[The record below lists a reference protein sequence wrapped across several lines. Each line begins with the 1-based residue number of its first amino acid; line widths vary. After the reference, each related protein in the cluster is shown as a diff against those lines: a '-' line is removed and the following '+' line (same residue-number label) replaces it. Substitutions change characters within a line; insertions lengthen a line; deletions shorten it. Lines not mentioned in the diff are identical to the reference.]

1 MLLNYRLFSKIYF
14 AIFLLVVIVLTGVLG
29 YMIIEGMTFFEA
41 FYMTMI
47 TVSTVGFNDSEV
59 LTPEGRFFTIVLI
72 IMSFG
77 TFAYALTSISKYL
90 LEGEYRIYFKDY
102 QMNKEVEKLDGHVI
116 VCGYGRVGT
125 QAVSELDAHDTKYVI
140 IEQDQDLLDKFRASK
155 KHLFLEGNATSDEVL
170 EKAQIKTAKAL
181 ITTLPS
187 DADNLFVVLS
197 AKELNPKLRVISRAS
212 QSSSVKKL
220 KIAGANNVI
229 MPDSLGGA
237 HMASL
242 VITPDVIE
250 FLDHITI
257 QGQSQINLE
266 EIAFSNIPEDYKNKT
281 ITDIATNFDTG
292 CNIVGYKN
300 PEGEFIVNP
309 RPDIRL
315 VPGSKLFVLGK
326 PEQISKINKIFGIT
340 HV

>member
-1 MLLNYRLFSKIYF
+1 MLLSYRLFAKIYF
-14 AIFLLVVIVLTGVLG
+14 AMFLLLAIIFSGILG

-41 FYMTMI
+41 FYITI
-47 TVSTVGFNDSEV
+47 VTVSTVGFSDTTIV
-59 LTPEGRFFTIVLI
+59 TPEGKFFTALLI
-72 IMSFG
+72 MLSFG

-102 QMNKEVEKLDGHVI
+102 QMNKEVEKLRGHVI

-125 QAVSELDAHDTKYVI
+125 QAVSELNAHNKEYVI
-140 IEQDQDLLDKFRASK
+140 IEQSKELLDRFRANK
-155 KHLFLEGNATSDEVL
+155 QHLFLEGNATSDEIL
-170 EKAQIKTAKAL
+170 LKAQIENAQAL

-197 AKELNPKLRVISRAS
+197 ARELNPNLTIISRAS
-212 QSSSVKKL
+212 QGSSVRKL
-220 KIAGANNVI
+220 KIAGASNVI

-257 QGQSQINLE
+257 QGNSKINLE
-266 EIAFSNIPEDYKNKT
+266 EINFENIPEAYKNKT
-281 ITDIATNFDTG
+281 IAAISQSFETG
-292 CNIVGYKN
+292 CNIVGYKTQ
-300 PEGEFIVNP
+300 EGDFIVNP
-309 RPDIRL
+309 EPSILL

-326 PEQISKINKIFGIT
+326 PEQINQINKIFGI
-340 HV
+340 

>member
-1 MLLNYRLFSKIYF
+1 LLSYRLFSKIYF
-14 AIFLLVVIVLTGVLG
+14 AIFLLLVIILSGILG
-29 YMIIEGMTFFEA
+29 YMLIEGWTFFES
-41 FYMTMI
+41 FYMTI
-47 TVSTVGFNDSEV
+47 TTVSTVGFGELKPLSAS
-59 LTPEGRFFTIVLI
+59 GQFFTAVLI
-72 IMSFG
+72 VMSFG

-102 QMNKEVEKLDGHVI
+102 QMNKEVEKLEGHVI

-125 QAVSELDAHDTKYVI
+125 QAVSELIAHNKKYVI
-140 IEQDQDLLDKFRASK
+140 IEESKELLDSFRAK
-155 KHLFLEGNATSDEVL
+155 KQHLFLEGNATSDDILLKSQIEN
-170 EKAQIKTAKAL
+170 AQAL

-197 AKELNPKLRVISRAS
+197 AKELNPKLKIISRAS
-212 QSSSVKKL
+212 QSSSIRKL
-220 KIAGANNVI
+220 KIAGASNVI

-257 QGQSQINLE
+257 QGNSKINLE
-266 EIAFSNIPEDYKNKT
+266 EITFENIPESYKNKT
-281 ITDIATNFDTG
+281 IASILQDFETG
-292 CNIVGYKN
+292 CNIVGYKT

-309 RPDIRL
+309 KPSILL
-315 VPGSKLFVLGK
+315 VPGSKLFVLGQ
-326 PEQISKINKIFGIT
+326 PEQINQINQIFGI
-340 HV
+340 

>member
-1 MLLNYRLFSKIYF
+1 M
-14 AIFLLVVIVLTGVLG
+14 FLLLVIIFSGILG
-29 YMIIEGMTFFEA
+29 YMIIEEMTFFEA
-41 FYMTMI
+41 FYITI
-47 TVSTVGFNDSEV
+47 VTVSTVGFSDTTIVTSE
-59 LTPEGRFFTIVLI
+59 GKFFTALLI
-72 IMSFG
+72 MLSFG

-102 QMNKEVEKLDGHVI
+102 QMNKEVEKLSGHVI

-125 QAVSELDAHDTKYVI
+125 QAVNELNAHNKEYVI
-140 IEQDQDLLDKFRASK
+140 IEQSKELLDVFRANK
-155 KHLFLEGNATSDEVL
+155 QHLFLEGNATSDEIL
-170 EKAQIKTAKAL
+170 MKAQIENAQAL

-197 AKELNPKLRVISRAS
+197 ARELNSNLTIISRAS
-212 QSSSVKKL
+212 QGSSVRKL
-220 KIAGANNVI
+220 KIAGASNVI

-257 QGQSQINLE
+257 QGDSKINLE
-266 EIAFSNIPEDYKNKT
+266 EINFENIPEAYKNKT
-281 ITDIATNFDTG
+281 IASISQSFETG
-292 CNIVGYKN
+292 CNIVGYKTQ
-300 PEGEFIVNP
+300 EGDFIVNP
-309 RPDIRL
+309 EPSTFL

-326 PEQISKINKIFGIT
+326 PEQINQINKIFGI
-340 HV
+340 

>member
-1 MLLNYRLFSKIYF
+1 
-14 AIFLLVVIVLTGVLG
+14 
-29 YMIIEGMTFFEA
+29 MIIEEMTFFEA
-41 FYMTMI
+41 FYITI
-47 TVSTVGFNDSEV
+47 VTVSTVGFSDTTIVTSE
-59 LTPEGRFFTIVLI
+59 GKFFTALLI
-72 IMSFG
+72 MLSFG

-102 QMNKEVEKLDGHVI
+102 QMNKEVEKLSGHVI

-125 QAVSELDAHDTKYVI
+125 QAVNELNAHNKEYVI
-140 IEQDQDLLDKFRASK
+140 IEQSKELLDAFRANK
-155 KHLFLEGNATSDEVL
+155 QHLFLEGNATSDEIL
-170 EKAQIKTAKAL
+170 MKAQIENAQAL

-197 AKELNPKLRVISRAS
+197 ARELNSNLTIISRAS
-212 QSSSVKKL
+212 QGSSVRKL
-220 KIAGANNVI
+220 KIAGASNVI

-257 QGQSQINLE
+257 QGDSKINLE
-266 EIAFSNIPEDYKNKT
+266 EINFENIPEAYKNKT
-281 ITDIATNFDTG
+281 IASISQSFETG
-292 CNIVGYKN
+292 CNIVGYKTQ
-300 PEGEFIVNP
+300 EGDFIVNP
-309 RPDIRL
+309 EPSTLL

-326 PEQISKINKIFGIT
+326 PEQINQINKIFGI
-340 HV
+340 

>member
-1 MLLNYRLFSKIYF
+1 M
-14 AIFLLVVIVLTGVLG
+14 FLLLVIIFSGILG
-29 YMIIEGMTFFEA
+29 YMIIEEMTFFEA
-41 FYMTMI
+41 FYITI
-47 TVSTVGFNDSEV
+47 VTVSTVGFSDTTIVTSE
-59 LTPEGRFFTIVLI
+59 GKFFTALLI
-72 IMSFG
+72 MLSFG

-102 QMNKEVEKLDGHVI
+102 QMNKEVEKLSGHVI

-125 QAVSELDAHDTKYVI
+125 QAVNELNAHNKEYVI
-140 IEQDQDLLDKFRASK
+140 IEQSKEVLDVFRANK
-155 KHLFLEGNATSDEVL
+155 QHLFLEGNATSDEIL
-170 EKAQIKTAKAL
+170 MKAQIENAQAL

-197 AKELNPKLRVISRAS
+197 ARELNSNLTIISRAS
-212 QSSSVKKL
+212 QGSSVRKL
-220 KIAGANNVI
+220 KIAGASNVI

-257 QGQSQINLE
+257 QGDSKINLE
-266 EIAFSNIPEDYKNKT
+266 EINFENIPEAYKNKT
-281 ITDIATNFDTG
+281 IASISQSFETG
-292 CNIVGYKN
+292 CNIVGYKTQ
-300 PEGEFIVNP
+300 EGDFIVNP
-309 RPDIRL
+309 EPSTLL

-326 PEQISKINKIFGIT
+326 PEQINQINKIFGI
-340 HV
+340 

>member
-1 MLLNYRLFSKIYF
+1 MLLSYRLFAKIYF
-14 AIFLLVVIVLTGVLG
+14 AMFLLTAIILSGILG
-29 YMIIEGMTFFEA
+29 YMVIEGWTFFES
-41 FYMTMI
+41 FYMTI
-47 TVSTVGFNDSEV
+47 TTVSTVGFGELKPLSP
-59 LTPEGRFFTIVLI
+59 TGQFFTAILI
-72 IMSFG
+72 ILSFG

-102 QMNKEVEKLDGHVI
+102 QMNTEVEKLDGHVI
-116 VCGYGRVGT
+116 VCGHGRVGT
-125 QAVSELDAHDTKYVI
+125 QAVSELIAHDKEYVI
-140 IEQDQDLLDKFRASK
+140 IEQSKELLDGFRANK
-155 KHLFLEGNATSDEVL
+155 EHLFLEGNATSDEIL
-170 EKAQIKTAKAL
+170 IKAQIENAQAL

-197 AKELNPKLRVISRAS
+197 AKELNPRLKIISRAS
-212 QSSSVKKL
+212 QGSSVKKL
-220 KIAGANNVI
+220 KIAGASNVI

-257 QGQSQINLE
+257 QGDSKINLE
-266 EIAFSNIPEDYKNKT
+266 EINFENIPESYKNKT
-281 ITDIATNFDTG
+281 IGSISQDFETG
-292 CNIVGYKN
+292 CNIVGYKT

-309 RPDIRL
+309 RPSIIL

-326 PEQISKINKIFGIT
+326 PEQINQINSIFGI
-340 HV
+340 

>member
-1 MLLNYRLFSKIYF
+1 
-14 AIFLLVVIVLTGVLG
+14 
-29 YMIIEGMTFFEA
+29 MIIEGWTFFES
-41 FYMTMI
+41 FYMTI
-47 TVSTVGFNDSEV
+47 TTVSTVGFGELKPLSA
-59 LTPEGRFFTIVLI
+59 TGQFFTAILIV
-72 IMSFG
+72 MSFG

-102 QMNKEVEKLDGHVI
+102 QMNKEVEKLNGHVI

-125 QAVSELDAHDTKYVI
+125 QAVDELKVHKKDYVI
-140 IEQDQDLLDKFRASK
+140 IEESKELLDGFRAVK
-155 KHLFLEGNATSDEVL
+155 EHLFLEGNATSDEIL
-170 EKAQIKTAKAL
+170 IKSQIENAQAL

-197 AKELNPKLRVISRAS
+197 ARELNPNLRIISRAS
-212 QSSSVKKL
+212 QASSVKKL
-220 KIAGANNVI
+220 KIAGASNVI

-257 QGQSQINLE
+257 QGSSKINLE
-266 EIAFSNIPEDYKNKT
+266 EIRFESIPESYKNKT
-281 ITDIATNFDTG
+281 IASISQDFETG
-292 CNIVGYKN
+292 CNIVGFKT

-309 RPDIRL
+309 KPSIL
-315 VPGSKLFVLGK
+315 LTPGSKLFVLGK
-326 PEQISKINKIFGIT
+326 PEQIQQINKIFGI
-340 HV
+340 

>member
-1 MLLNYRLFSKIYF
+1 MLL
-14 AIFLLVVIVLTGVLG
+14 AIILTGILG
-29 YMIIEGMTFFEA
+29 YMLIEEMSFFEA
-41 FYMTMI
+41 FYFTI
-47 TVSTVGFNDSEV
+47 VTVSTVGFSDAT
-59 LTPEGRFFTIVLI
+59 LITPEGKIFTAVLI
-72 IMSFG
+72 MMSFG
-77 TFAYALTSISKYL
+77 TFAYAITSISKYL

-102 QMNKEVEKLDGHVI
+102 QMNKEVEKLKGHII

-125 QAVSELDAHDTKYVI
+125 QAVSELVAHNKEYVI
-140 IEQDQDLLDKFRASK
+140 IEQSADLLDIFRANK
-155 KHLFLEGNATSDEVL
+155 EHLFLEGDATSDEIL
-170 EKAQIKTAKAL
+170 LKAQVENAQAL

-197 AKELNPKLRVISRAS
+197 ARELNPNLQIISRAS
-212 QSSSVKKL
+212 QGSSTKKL
-220 KIAGANNVI
+220 KIAGASNVI

-257 QGQSQINLE
+257 QGSSKINLE
-266 EIAFSNIPEDYKNKT
+266 EINFENIPEAYKNKT
-281 ITDIATNFDTG
+281 IAAISQDFETG
-292 CNIVGYKN
+292 CNIVGYKT

-309 RPDIRL
+309 KSSIQL

-326 PEQISKINKIFGIT
+326 PEQINEINKIFGI
-340 HV
+340 

>member
-1 MLLNYRLFSKIYF
+1 ML
-14 AIFLLVVIVLTGVLG
+14 
-29 YMIIEGMTFFEA
+29 
-41 FYMTMI
+41 
-47 TVSTVGFNDSEV
+47 
-59 LTPEGRFFTIVLI
+59 
-72 IMSFG
+72 SFG

-102 QMNKEVEKLDGHVI
+102 QMNKEVEKLSGHVI

-125 QAVSELDAHDTKYVI
+125 QAVNELNAHNKEYVI
-140 IEQDQDLLDKFRASK
+140 IEQSKELLDVFRANK
-155 KHLFLEGNATSDEVL
+155 QHLFLEGNATSDEIL
-170 EKAQIKTAKAL
+170 MKAQIENAQAL

-197 AKELNPKLRVISRAS
+197 ARELNSNLTIISRAS
-212 QSSSVKKL
+212 QGSSVRKL
-220 KIAGANNVI
+220 KIAGASNVI

-257 QGQSQINLE
+257 QGDSKINLE
-266 EIAFSNIPEDYKNKT
+266 EINFENIPEAYKNKT
-281 ITDIATNFDTG
+281 IASISQSFETG
-292 CNIVGYKN
+292 CNIVGYKTQ
-300 PEGEFIVNP
+300 EGDFIVNP
-309 RPDIRL
+309 EPSTLL

-326 PEQISKINKIFGIT
+326 PEQINQINKIFGI
-340 HV
+340 

>member
-1 MLLNYRLFSKIYF
+1 MLSYRLFSKIYF
-14 AIFLLVVIVLTGVLG
+14 AIFLLLVIILSGILG
-29 YMIIEGMTFFEA
+29 YMLIEGWTFFES
-41 FYMTMI
+41 FYMTI
-47 TVSTVGFNDSEV
+47 TTVSTVGFGELKPLSAS
-59 LTPEGRFFTIVLI
+59 GQFFTAVLI
-72 IMSFG
+72 VMSFG

-102 QMNKEVEKLDGHVI
+102 QMNKEVEKLEGHVI

-125 QAVSELDAHDTKYVI
+125 QAVSELIAHNKKYVI
-140 IEQDQDLLDKFRASK
+140 IEESKELLDSFRAK
-155 KHLFLEGNATSDEVL
+155 KQHLFLEGNATSDDILIKSQIEN
-170 EKAQIKTAKAL
+170 AQAL

-197 AKELNPKLRVISRAS
+197 ARELNPKLKIISRAS
-212 QSSSVKKL
+212 QASSIRKL
-220 KIAGANNVI
+220 KIAGASNVI

-257 QGQSQINLE
+257 QGNSKINLE
-266 EIAFSNIPEDYKNKT
+266 EITFENIPESYKNKT
-281 ITDIATNFDTG
+281 IASILQDFETG
-292 CNIVGYKN
+292 CNIVGYKT

-309 RPDIRL
+309 KPSILL
-315 VPGSKLFVLGK
+315 VPGSKLFVLGQ
-326 PEQISKINKIFGIT
+326 PEQINQINKIFGI
-340 HV
+340 

>member
-1 MLLNYRLFSKIYF
+1 MLLSYRLFYKIYF
-14 AIFLLVVIVLTGVLG
+14 AMFLLLVIIFSGILG
-29 YMIIEGMTFFEA
+29 YMIIEEMTFFEA
-41 FYMTMI
+41 FYITI
-47 TVSTVGFNDSEV
+47 VTVSTVGFSDTTIVTSE
-59 LTPEGRFFTIVLI
+59 GKFFTALLI
-72 IMSFG
+72 MLSFG

-102 QMNKEVEKLDGHVI
+102 QMNKEVEKLSGHVI

-125 QAVSELDAHDTKYVI
+125 QAVNELNAHNKEYVI
-140 IEQDQDLLDKFRASK
+140 IEQSKELLDAFRANK
-155 KHLFLEGNATSDEVL
+155 QHLFLEGNATSDEIL
-170 EKAQIKTAKAL
+170 MKAQIENAQAL

-197 AKELNPKLRVISRAS
+197 ARELNSNLTIISRAS
-212 QSSSVKKL
+212 QGSSVRKL
-220 KIAGANNVI
+220 KIAGASNVI

-257 QGQSQINLE
+257 QGDSKINLE
-266 EIAFSNIPEDYKNKT
+266 EINFENIPEAYKNKT
-281 ITDIATNFDTG
+281 IASISQSFETG
-292 CNIVGYKN
+292 CNIVGYKTQ
-300 PEGEFIVNP
+300 EGDIIVNP
-309 RPDIRL
+309 EPSTLL

-326 PEQISKINKIFGIT
+326 PEQINQINKIFGI
-340 HV
+340 

>member
-1 MLLNYRLFSKIYF
+1 
-14 AIFLLVVIVLTGVLG
+14 
-29 YMIIEGMTFFEA
+29 MTFFEA

-47 TVSTVGFNDSEV
+47 TVSTVGFNDSEI
-59 LTPEGRFFTIVLI
+59 LSTEGRFFTIVLI
-72 IMSFG
+72 VMSFG

-102 QMNKEVEKLDGHVI
+102 QMNKEVEKLEGHVI

-125 QAVSELDAHDTKYVI
+125 QAVSELAAHDTKYVI
-140 IEQDQDLLDKFRASK
+140 IEQNHDLLDKFRASK
-155 KHLFLEGNATSDEVL
+155 EHLFLEGNATSDEVL
-170 EKAQIKTAKAL
+170 EKAQIKSASAL

-197 AKELNPKLRVISRAS
+197 AKELNPNLKVISRAS
-212 QSSSVKKL
+212 KSSSVKKL
-220 KIAGANNVI
+220 KIAGASNVI

-281 ITDIATNFDTG
+281 ISNIANDFDTG
-292 CNIVGYKN
+292 CNIVGYKT

-326 PEQISKINKIFGIT
+326 PEQISEINKIFGIT

>member
-1 MLLNYRLFSKIYF
+1 LLLSYRLFYKIYF
-14 AIFLLVVIVLTGVLG
+14 AMFLLLVIIFSGILG
-29 YMIIEGMTFFEA
+29 YMIIEEMTFFEA
-41 FYMTMI
+41 FYITI
-47 TVSTVGFNDSEV
+47 VTVSTVGFSDTTIVTSE
-59 LTPEGRFFTIVLI
+59 GKFFTALLI
-72 IMSFG
+72 MLSFG

-102 QMNKEVEKLDGHVI
+102 QMNKEVEKLSGHVI

-125 QAVSELDAHDTKYVI
+125 QAVNELNAHNKEYVI
-140 IEQDQDLLDKFRASK
+140 IEQSKELLDVFRANK
-155 KHLFLEGNATSDEVL
+155 QHLFLEGNATSDEIL
-170 EKAQIKTAKAL
+170 MKAQIENAQAL

-197 AKELNPKLRVISRAS
+197 ARELNSNLTIISRAS
-212 QSSSVKKL
+212 QGSSVRKL
-220 KIAGANNVI
+220 KIAGASNVI

-257 QGQSQINLE
+257 QGDSKINLE
-266 EIAFSNIPEDYKNKT
+266 EINFENIPEAYKNKT
-281 ITDIATNFDTG
+281 IASISQSFETG
-292 CNIVGYKN
+292 CNIVGYKTQ
-300 PEGEFIVNP
+300 EGDFIVNP
-309 RPDIRL
+309 EPSTLL

-326 PEQISKINKIFGIT
+326 PEQINQINKIFGI
-340 HV
+340 